1 LGGRCTGRFLALN
14 AMENRVYDIELE
26 DQTDHVV
33 IKFYRPGRW
42 SRETIE
48 AEHKFL
54 KLLHENE
61 IPVVCPLTDPAGK
74 TLFEINEVFYT
85 IFPKRPGRL
94 EPELNDEQKQRLG
107 RFLARLHNVG
117 SAVKKAPR
125 ITLHP
130 NTYGRESLRFLMD
143 NKLLPPSVEPHFKQL
158 VNQICDQI
166 QPYFEG
172 VESILIHG
180 DCHSGNVL
188 WKGNE
193 PYFID
198 FDDMLY
204 GPPVQD
210 IWMLSGGDDEYALKN
225 RNDILDAYEEIRPFD
240 HTTLRLIE
248 PLRALR
254 MIHFTAWIAR
264 RWEDGAFKMAFPTF
278 GSERYWQEQIEGL
291 SMQWEKIAYRENA
304 HLYQ

>member
-1 LGGRCTGRFLALN
+1 
-14 AMENRVYDIELE
+14 M
-26 DQTDHVV
+26 
-33 IKFYRPGRW
+33 
-42 SRETIE
+42 
-48 AEHKFL
+48 
-54 KLLHENE
+54 
-61 IPVVCPLTDPAGK
+61 
-74 TLFEINEVFYT
+74 FEINEDFYT

-172 VESILIHG
+172 VEYFCRSTETAILAMF
-180 DCHSGNVL
+180 SGRATNPTSSTSTICSM
-188 WKGNE
+188 GRRSR
-193 PYFID
+193 I
-198 FDDMLY
+198 
-204 GPPVQD
+204 
-210 IWMLSGGDDEYALKN
+210 SGCCPEETTSTLLKN

-248 PLRALR
+248 PLTLR

-264 RWEDGAFKMAFPTF
+264 RWEDGAFKMAFPPSAPNVTGRNRSKASPCSGKRSPTARIRVSHPHSPSTNRLNYRRASRVCTRGRF
-278 GSERYWQEQIEGL
+278 L
-291 SMQWEKIAYRENA
+291 SRNDVMNPAAFSRECPFSA
-304 HLYQ
+304 VFKAAKLTGILPATCLVSWFMPCTVQ